1 MAQFDVYR
9 NRNRRTQEEIPYL
22 LGLQHALLDSLA
34 TRVVVPLVR
43 ADVFGKPAQV
53 LNPAFRIEGKRVI
66 MSTAE
71 LAGIPTKSLGAAV
84 ASMAAERA
92 AILAAIDVLWSGV

>member
-9 NRNRRTQEEIPYL
+9 NLNRRTQDDIPYL
-22 LGLQHALLDSLA
+22 LDLQHSLLDALA
-34 TRVVVPLVR
+34 TRLVVPLVR
-43 ADVFGKPAQV
+43 ADVFGKPARI

-71 LAGIPTKSLGAAV
+71 LAGIPAKSLGKLI
-84 ASMAAERA
+84 ASLTADRTT
-92 AILAAIDVLWSGV
+92 ILTAIDVLWSGV